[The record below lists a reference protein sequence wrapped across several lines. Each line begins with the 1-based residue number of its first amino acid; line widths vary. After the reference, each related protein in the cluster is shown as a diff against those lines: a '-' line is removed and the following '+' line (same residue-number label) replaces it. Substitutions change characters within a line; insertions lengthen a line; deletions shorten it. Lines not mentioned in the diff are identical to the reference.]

1 MAAPEWVRV
10 TEVVCLP
17 RSFPLWSLRVPRRD
31 RPGGIAFAP
40 GFAWS
45 TSERAKPG
53 TPREGAGGGGA
64 SGGERSR
71 TAERRRAPRT
81 REKGR
86 GCGCGRHELQ
96 SSEFWDSSL
105 GAILKSLPKHPAAGE
120 GTTRPSMDKALSAF
134 EKLQL
139 TPPAEEEPGRS
150 RAQGLQCVCYGIGN
164 FSSCVQARY
173 QLAFL
178 LLLLEELK
186 IPEDLCYIF
195 DPVFS
200 TLEIKVLAHLGLT
213 VLLENE
219 EGKRCIHNPTIFY
232 MVHCGKALYNN
243 LLWSNWSIEALSR
256 TVIIGNSFKG
266 IEDRVLSRIFQK
278 DYSYIAKV
286 LIATDEEALPS
297 HPQYLDIFND
307 TSVHCFPLEKL
318 RELPPEIWKLQEEPV
333 YPDEDQP
340 EIIRNKK

>member
-1 MAAPEWVRV
+1 MAAAEWVRV

-17 RSFPLWSLRVPRRD
+17 RAFPLWSLRVPRRD
-31 RPGGIAFAP
+31 SPGGIALAP

-45 TSERAKPG
+45 AAERAKAG

-64 SGGERSR
+64 SGGERSGA
-71 TAERRRAPRT
+71 AERPRAPRT

-86 GCGCGRHELQ
+86 GGGCGRRVQ
-96 SSEFWDSSL
+96 NC
-105 GAILKSLPKHPAAGE
+105 
-120 GTTRPSMDKALSAF
+120 
-134 EKLQL
+134 
-139 TPPAEEEPGRS
+139 
-150 RAQGLQCVCYGIGN
+150 RAQNSGI
-164 FSSCVQARY
+164 QA
-173 QLAFL
+173 
-178 LLLLEELK
+178 
-186 IPEDLCYIF
+186 
-195 DPVFS
+195 S
-200 TLEIKVLAHLGLT
+200 
-213 VLLENE
+213 
-219 EGKRCIHNPTIFY
+219 EGKCCIHNPTIFY

-243 LLWSNWSIEALSR
+243 LLWSNWSIEALSK

-318 RELPPEIWKLQEEPV
+318 RDLPPEIWKLQEEPV

>member
-1 MAAPEWVRV
+1 MAAAEWVRV

-17 RSFPLWSLRVPRRD
+17 RAFPLWSLRVPRRD
-31 RPGGIAFAP
+31 SPGGIALAP

-45 TSERAKPG
+45 AAERAKAG

-64 SGGERSR
+64 SGGERSGA
-71 TAERRRAPRT
+71 AERPRAPRT

-86 GCGCGRHELQ
+86 GGGCGRRVQ
-96 SSEFWDSSL
+96 NC
-105 GAILKSLPKHPAAGE
+105 
-120 GTTRPSMDKALSAF
+120 
-134 EKLQL
+134 
-139 TPPAEEEPGRS
+139 
-150 RAQGLQCVCYGIGN
+150 RAQNSGI
-164 FSSCVQARY
+164 QAS
-173 QLAFL
+173 
-178 LLLLEELK
+178 

-219 EGKRCIHNPTIFY
+219 EGKCCIHNPTIFY

-243 LLWSNWSIEALSR
+243 LLWSNWSIEALSK

-318 RELPPEIWKLQEEPV
+318 RDLPPEIWKLQEEPV

>member
-1 MAAPEWVRV
+1 MAAAEWVRV

-17 RSFPLWSLRVPRRD
+17 RAFPLWSLRVPRRD
-31 RPGGIAFAP
+31 SPGGIALAP

-45 TSERAKPG
+45 AAERAKAG
-53 TPREGAGGGGA
+53 TPREGAGGGGGA
-64 SGGERSR
+64 SGGERSGA
-71 TAERRRAPRT
+71 AERPRAPRT

-86 GCGCGRHELQ
+86 GGGCGRR
-96 SSEFWDSSL
+96 
-105 GAILKSLPKHPAAGE
+105 GTILKSLPKHPAAGK
-120 GTTRPSMDKALSAF
+120 GVTRPYVEKALSAF

-139 TPPAEEEPGRS
+139 TPPAESVLEPSSQLQQEPSRS
-150 RAQGLQCVCYGIGN
+150 RAQDLQCVCYGIGN

-243 LLWSNWSIEALSR
+243 LLWSNWSIEALSK

-318 RELPPEIWKLQEEPV
+318 RDLPPEIWKLQEEPV

>member
-1 MAAPEWVRV
+1 MVSTGAAEGLSWWNRARPWLCMERCRAGEGWGA
-10 TEVVCLP
+10 
-17 RSFPLWSLRVPRRD
+17 
-31 RPGGIAFAP
+31 PGG
-40 GFAWS
+40 S
-45 TSERAKPG
+45 RRRRRRRRRREER
-53 TPREGAGGGGA
+53 GGGEA
-64 SGGERSR
+64 ESPEDAGERQ
-71 TAERRRAPRT
+71 RRRL
-81 REKGR
+81 REA
-86 GCGCGRHELQ
+86 CSELQ

-105 GAILKSLPKHPAAGE
+105 GTILKSLPKHPAAGK
-120 GTTRPSMDKALSAF
+120 GVTRPSVEKALSAF

-139 TPPAEEEPGRS
+139 TPPAESVLEPSSQLQEEPSRS
-150 RAQGLQCVCYGIGN
+150 RAQDLQCVCYGIGN
-164 FSSCVQARY
+164 FSSCIQAQY

-200 TLEIKVLAHLGLT
+200 TLEIKVLADLGLT

-243 LLWSNWSIEALSR
+243 LLWSNWSIEALSK

-266 IEDRVLSRIFQK
+266 IEDRMLSRIFQK

-318 RELPPEIWKLQEEPV
+318 RDLPPEIWKLQEEPV

>member
-186 IPEDLCYIF
+186 
-195 DPVFS
+195 
-200 TLEIKVLAHLGLT
+200 
-213 VLLENE
+213 